1 MPKAKKFT
9 AHKAHNQPYSTNPET
24 ARIQEIE
31 QSHMRLTAEV
41 ARISTKYHTHLT
53 RRKVSLHKTLKWKQL
68 LEEEQVRWERQL
80 KEELKAEEEMELQ
93 VVTKEWIKLTIM
105 EEQNGGEQ
113 DEEKSWNGI
122 DEETIEENNSD
133 EVESD
138 PEFEDGNL
146 DASDNEDLFDEN
158 GNKIKVEDLIDGM
171 RQIYD
176 RHMQWVA
183 NIIKKYEAIDGEEEW
198 ESVVE
203 EDEGE

>member
-1 MPKAKKFT
+1 
-9 AHKAHNQPYSTNPET
+9 
-24 ARIQEIE
+24 
-31 QSHMRLTAEV
+31 
-41 ARISTKYHTHLT
+41 
-53 RRKVSLHKTLKWKQL
+53 
-68 LEEEQVRWERQL
+68 
-80 KEELKAEEEMELQ
+80 MELQ
-93 VVTKEWIKLTIM
+93 VVTEEWIELTIT
-105 EEQNGGEQ
+105 EEQNEGEQ

-176 RHMQWVA
+176 RHMQWVV
-183 NIIKKYEAIDGEEEW
+183 NIMKKYEAIDGEEEW